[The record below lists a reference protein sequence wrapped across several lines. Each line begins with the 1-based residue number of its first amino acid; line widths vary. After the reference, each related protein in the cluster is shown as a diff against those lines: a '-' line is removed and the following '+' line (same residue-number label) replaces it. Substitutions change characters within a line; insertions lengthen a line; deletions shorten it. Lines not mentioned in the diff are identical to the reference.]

1 MALAASL
8 FALEQLDSD
17 IERREVAIRDAR
29 RRIGR
34 NPELE
39 AAEARL
45 ESVRSQT
52 QTALSEQRAMEGEIA
67 DLEGRIG
74 RDHAR
79 LYSGQVVDSREIAS
93 LERELEHYRSR
104 KDELEDSCLTVME
117 RVERL
122 QAESENLSGKANELR
137 QRWEGNRAGLTRELQ
152 WMTDELAGLRAERDR
167 EAASLDPRS
176 LDMYARMRKS
186 LGHAVAE
193 VTSGVCAACH
203 VSIPAKDIQHAR
215 SGTTLVICPNCGRIL
230 HAGHPTTG
238 SSPT

>member
-17 IERREVAIRDAR
+17 IERREVTIHDAR

-34 NPELE
+34 NPGLE
-39 AAEARL
+39 TAESRL
-45 ESVRSQT
+45 ETLRAQT
-52 QTALSEQRAMEGEIA
+52 RTALSEQRAMEGEIA
-67 DLEGRIG
+67 DLDGRIR

-79 LYSGQVVDSREIAS
+79 LYSGQVVDTREIAS

-104 KDELEDSCLTVME
+104 KNELEDSCLMVME

-122 QAESENLSGKANELR
+122 QTELDSLSARANELR
-137 QRWEGNRAGLTRELQ
+137 QRWEADRSDLTRELE
-152 WMTDELAGLRAERDR
+152 WMTDELAGLRGRRDQ
-167 EAASLDPRS
+167 EAAALDPRS
-176 LDMYARMRKS
+176 LDMYARLRKS

-193 VTSGVCAACH
+193 VTSGTCAMCH
-203 VSIPAKDIQHAR
+203 VTIPAKDVQHAR
-215 SGTTLVICPNCGRIL
+215 SGSTLAHCPNCGRIL

-238 SSPT
+238 PRP